1 MKLIVPKV
9 VNLGILGKG
18 KHTGV
23 IQIQALDNVE
33 ITHVSASCGCTV
45 PNVRTPFT
53 LVKDEIKNIEFSAS
67 VGKVPWR
74 KKLIIFIEN
83 NINYGVEIQID

>member
-53 LVKDEIKNIEFSAS
+53 LVKDEIKNIEFSANA
-67 VGKVPWR
+67 GKVPWR
-74 KKLIIFIEN
+74 KKLTIITKEN
-83 NINYGVEIQID
+83 ETYGVELQID